1 MSEIIDLEFT
11 EATDKIARLY
21 PPALARFKKNQE
33 ASGFT
38 TEESFELVKIYL
50 KLLVSLVFEAD
61 NIHEEDDDEDEDER
75 EFPV

>member
-21 PPALARFKKNQE
+21 PPALSRFKKNLE
-33 ASGFT
+33 SSGFSS
-38 TEESFELVKIYL
+38 EESFELVKIYL

-61 NIHEEDDDEDEDER
+61 DVQEDDEDEDER
-75 EFPV
+75 EFPL

>member
-21 PPALARFKKNQE
+21 PTALARFKKNLE
-33 ASGFT
+33 AAGFNPQ
-38 TEESFELVKIYL
+38 ESFELVKIYL

-61 NIHEEDDDEDEDER
+61 DVQEDDEDEDER
-75 EFPV
+75 EFPL